1 VSAGFGAHAT
11 HVASVSKR
19 ACDTVSDGLLRGRA
33 FQLTSRE
40 HPRGLR
46 SGSPPGPPYVLPLV
60 FAASTGVTAGSY
72 RVEASATGYTA
83 KSVDGVSIAT
93 ANQTGVN
100 FTLAP

>member
-1 VSAGFGAHAT
+1 MSPD
-11 HVASVSKR
+11 K
-19 ACDTVSDGLLRGRA
+19 C
-33 FQLTSRE
+33 
-40 HPRGLR
+40 HPCV
-46 SGSPPGPPYVLPLV
+46 PAKQPAPPYVLPLV